1 MRPSSL
7 LCSCLLL
14 AACGGSTPPP
24 NKPPPSSDN
33 TAEGTSGAIA
43 ASDGAKPATNNPEP
57 TAPPPAV
64 PGKPVEVNT
73 KETPVLRCGPK
84 DSYVYVAKEF
94 KCPDGTNPL
103 GGNPQA
109 GAAARVGNVGAN
121 STGHIID
128 LYEVPCA
135 SGPQR
140 VYVDM
145 YGCKGGGGK
154 GGGPNP
160 GY

>member
-1 MRPSSL
+1 MRPTSL

-24 NKPPPSSDN
+24 KEPPSN
-33 TAEGTSGAIA
+33 TTTTAEGASGASEA
-43 ASDGAKPATNNPEP
+43 TDAAKPASGPAEP
-57 TAPPPAV
+57 ATAPAV

-94 KCPDGTNPL
+94 KCPDGGNPL

-109 GAAARVGNVGAN
+109 GAAARIGNVGAN

-135 SGPQR
+135 SGPRR

-145 YGCKGGGGK
+145 YGCKGS
-154 GGGPNP
+154 GGGPGGGP